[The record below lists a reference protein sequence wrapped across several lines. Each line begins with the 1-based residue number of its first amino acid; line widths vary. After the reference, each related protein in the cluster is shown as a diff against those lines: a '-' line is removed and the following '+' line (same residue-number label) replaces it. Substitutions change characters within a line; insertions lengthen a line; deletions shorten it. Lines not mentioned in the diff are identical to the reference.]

1 MTPTDKAIDLIKRFE
16 GCKLTA
22 YLCPAGVP
30 TIGYGTIRYSNGEKV
45 KEGDVISSQ
54 KALQELTHEINKKAE
69 GVTKLTKSVLLS
81 SNQFDALVSFAYN
94 LGLGALEDST
104 LLKRVK
110 ANPNDPDIRNQFMKW
125 NKARVNGVLK
135 ELAGLTRR
143 RKEEADLY
151 FL

>member
-1 MTPTDKAIDLIKRFE
+1 MTPTEKAIDLIKRFE

-22 YLCPAGVP
+22 YKCPAGVW

>member
-1 MTPTDKAIDLIKRFE
+1 MTPTAKAIDLIKRFE
-16 GCKLTA
+16 GCRLTA
-22 YLCPAGVP
+22 YLCPANVP

-54 KALQELTHEINKKAE
+54 KAIEELTHEVNKKAE
-69 GVTKLTKSVLLS
+69 GVNRLTRGVLLS

-125 NKARVNGVLK
+125 VKLRKNGVL
-135 ELAGLTRR
+135 EVSPGLVRR
-143 RKEEADLY
+143 RKEEANLY
-151 FL
+151 FS